1 MELTPKETKEL
12 GVFIK
17 AQALY
22 GDSEPQ
28 YKLAVSGFRKRC
40 EEIRQRMR
48 VEFNLKGRTG
58 RTLREGEFYG
68 NQN

>member
-48 VEFNLKGRTG
+48 VEFNLKGRT
-58 RTLREGEFYG
+58 LREGEFYG